1 MNEKTTELKK
11 HLSRL
16 FEKSLRISSPLYQ
29 LEMIR
34 QKLEARSYQCFDKE
48 DIPPS
53 LKLRRAS
60 LGELGSIQHTLRELN
75 SEMLRIHDLLKQ
87 PG

>member
-1 MNEKTTELKK
+1 MSEKTTEIKK
-11 HLSRL
+11 HLSKL

-34 QKLEARSYQCFDKE
+34 QKLEARSLQSFDKE
-48 DIPPS
+48 DILS
-53 LKLRRAS
+53 
-60 LGELGSIQHTLRELN
+60 ELGSIQHTMRELN

-87 PG
+87 S

>member
-1 MNEKTTELKK
+1 MSEKTTEIRK
-11 HLSRL
+11 HLSKL

-34 QKLEARSYQCFDKE
+34 QKLEARNLQSFDKE
-48 DIPPS
+48 DI
-53 LKLRRAS
+53 LN
-60 LGELGSIQHTLRELN
+60 ELGSIQHTMRELN

-87 PG
+87 QS

>member
-1 MNEKTTELKK
+1 MREKTTEIKK
-11 HLSRL
+11 HLSKL

-34 QKLEARSYQCFDKE
+34 QKLEARNLQSFDKE
-48 DIPPS
+48 DILS
-53 LKLRRAS
+53 
-60 LGELGSIQHTLRELN
+60 ELGSIQHTMRELN

-87 PG
+87 